1 MNSRENLLLSV
12 CRTLIKTQAEKELLQ
27 LRVRYSEA
35 LIIPKTSTII
45 QNLYT
50 KQDLRNST

>member
-27 LRVRYSEA
+27 LRVRYLEA